1 MFSDKLRLLL
11 IFLFL
16 FSCDTV
22 NDLDNLEEIDSFSIL
37 SFSSH
42 YDNSQ
47 NLLSVFSEISDN
59 TNIEKIELIIT
70 SNGNLENG
78 EVVFISELFQSPYNQ
93 NIFLYEGQLS
103 LSEEI
108 YIYDIA
114 LIFSFNDN
122 SDNLAY
128 FDKISTPIK
137 PNILEWIAPNSFQL
151 DSVNWTFLPIEL
163 TISNLNGIDNIETVK
178 YEVQRFYDGCQVD
191 CIFDENCNNPI
202 EDTGYISDLSWNFIH
217 TNSNSSNEIHNYEV
231 NIPMRPINGQGF
243 YDNDGNLVFSE
254 TDCGRTGLVLFKFT
268 VKDED
273 GLTDQVIDIPIEIT
287 N

>member
-1 MFSDKLRLLL
+1 M
-11 IFLFL
+11 
-16 FSCDTV
+16 
-22 NDLDNLEEIDSFSIL
+22 NSF
-37 SFSSH
+37 
-42 YDNSQ
+42 
-47 NLLSVFSEISDN
+47 
-59 TNIEKIELIIT
+59 EKIELIIT

-151 DSVNWTFLPIEL
+151 DSINWTFLPIEL
-163 TISNLNGIDNIETVK
+163 TISNLNGIDNIEIVK

-191 CIFDENCNNPI
+191 CIFDEN
-202 EDTGYISDLSWNFIH
+202 Y
-217 TNSNSSNEIHNYEV
+217 
-231 NIPMRPINGQGF
+231 
-243 YDNDGNLVFSE
+243 
-254 TDCGRTGLVLFKFT
+254 
-268 VKDED
+268 
-273 GLTDQVIDIPIEIT
+273 
-287 N
+287 